1 MPSRMSLDRERK
13 AKGMLEI
20 LDHVAYLSQQIGPRP
35 AGTEEEQQAALYI
48 TEQMQKEAGL
58 SAVIED
64 FSGAGS
70 ADAPRAICCGATLV
84 VAVLALFLS
93 VMAIPALIVSL
104 IALLLLVAEVLDR
117 PVLSKAFAR
126 GVSQN
131 VVAKY
136 EPGYTAEAGGS
147 RRRKIILVARYDSG
161 KVRSELK
168 QPFLSALPVLRW
180 VNLGAMVRTV

>member
-1 MPSRMSLDRERK
+1 MP
-13 AKGMLEI
+13 EI

-64 FSGAGS
+64 FTGAGS
-70 ADAPRAICCGATLV
+70 ADAPRAICCGVTLI

-93 VMAIPALIVSL
+93 VMVIPALVVSL
-104 IALLLLVAEVLDR
+104 IALLLLAAEVFDR
-117 PVLSKAFAR
+117 PILSKAFAR

-131 VVAKY
+131 IVA
-136 EPGYTAEAGGS
+136 
-147 RRRKIILVARYDSG
+147 
-161 KVRSELK
+161 
-168 QPFLSALPVLRW
+168 
-180 VNLGAMVRTV
+180 